1 MVYGIC
7 KSLHFVL
14 ISILKCPNLL
24 ELGLYI
30 EDDFILSIK
39 KGKGTVVPWG
49 FSHFSG
55 KYLLLTSPA
64 VKKKPWK
71 IVSQTRN
78 GDGLPSKSTLCLGA
92 FTLKANFLNVLLP
105 CPNVS
110 QFHCISMTAFIDK
123 CIPFKVCTVYTWDLL
138 NECKNNSSHS
148 NIHLF
153 TQKNNFFQEVE
164 VIYKIFHSGTLQ
176 SGHVIK
182 YIHQHN
188 SIFVPETVSTNV
200 EMGPL
205 VAPFLHRIKRDITS
219 VG

>member
-1 MVYGIC
+1 MLLPPNSKWPSIFVVYGIC

-39 KGKGTVVPWG
+39 KGKRTVVPWG

-64 VKKKPWK
+64 VKKKTK
-71 IVSQTRN
+71 
-78 GDGLPSKSTLCLGA
+78 
-92 FTLKANFLNVLLP
+92 TLKDRVTNQKWRWSAFKVNVVPRSLNFLNVLLP

-110 QFHCISMTAFIDK
+110 QFHYISMTAFIDK
-123 CIPFKVCTVYTWDLL
+123 CIPFKVCTVYT
-138 NECKNNSSHS
+138 CKNNFSHS

-153 TQKNNFFQEVE
+153 TQKNIFFQEVE

-176 SGHVIK
+176 SGHVIT

-200 EMGPL
+200 DTGSAL
-205 VAPFLHRIKRDITS
+205 SSQD
-219 VG
+219 